1 MDGRGRGGR
10 GGRGRGRAG
19 GRGRGAGDDQE
30 PVAIPPS
37 WPVYFPRLRFA
48 EDDRRAELVAVLARF
63 FSSEIGFELIKGVR
77 THHLRDVLV
86 ALDFTQ
92 LKARAD
98 IPDLFAALELAPPE
112 AMLCLRAAIH
122 EVVFN
127 SPVGRRE
134 LPHMQIPAPAVK
146 LCRPPV
152 VDVHLINHPEARVTF
167 RNLRSTLAGKIVTL
181 RGQAVRVSPAS
192 YLAKTLQFTCDR
204 CDTPQTFYFT
214 NGLYDE
220 PESCAAPGCRSK
232 KFTPDRD
239 SVKCA
244 DWQRI
249 RLQELI
255 EDVMEDDDYDGR
267 GQARF
272 ADIEAEGTLVNKC
285 APGDEITVVGIV
297 EMRNVEQKGSALE
310 RERAA
315 SQFELVVNALS
326 VTRQRAGDDVN
337 RQPLSK
343 EAEEAFRRG
352 LPNLAAEDAHFGRV
366 SEGWLGVEDFQKEFE
381 EEPAMSPADLEFIV
395 RFTEECDGEQF
406 KQLVHSLC
414 PVIYGQELVKAG
426 IVLALFGG
434 VSKKFEDDGWIP
446 TRGSINCLVVG
457 DPGMGKSQML
467 TAASK
472 VANKGMYCCGGS
484 GVSVAGLTAAV
495 IKDPTTGQF
504 TYEAGALVRSHGGV
518 CCVDEFDKMQS
529 KHDAFLETMEQQEV
543 SIAKAGIVCTLPARA
558 SIVAA
563 ANPKGGQYNRS
574 LNITDNLNMSPA
586 LLSRFDLIFILV
598 DDADATL
605 DEHRARHVLAPHG
618 VGGVAQLKQAQQQLL
633 AQYAHEDQEEEEARD
648 REEDEYAGAYTQP
661 QPRDDERTDNQ
672 LAVRRGPTL
681 KQRLRLDL
689 AGADEDFAPLPVSL
703 MRKYITY
710 ARAYC
715 FPMLSDEAGK
725 ILQDYYVEIRAR
737 CAAGADSVPI
747 TPRQMEALIRLAEA
761 RAKVDLRETV
771 TAEDAH
777 DAVEIMKEGMRDVLK
792 PGGTLRG
799 KGGKLKKSGKAKMFV
814 DAMKR
819 KAQDKD
825 SAYFTTGELY
835 ALVDDLQLH
844 IPDVDAFIDNLN
856 MAGEILKSGRLWKVA

>member
-1 MDGRGRGGR
+1 
-10 GGRGRGRAG
+10 
-19 GRGRGAGDDQE
+19 
-30 PVAIPPS
+30 
-37 WPVYFPRLRFA
+37 
-48 EDDRRAELVAVLARF
+48 
-63 FSSEIGFELIKGVR
+63 
-77 THHLRDVLV
+77 
-86 ALDFTQ
+86 
-92 LKARAD
+92 
-98 IPDLFAALELAPPE
+98 
-112 AMLCLRAAIH
+112 
-122 EVVFN
+122 
-127 SPVGRRE
+127 
-134 LPHMQIPAPAVK
+134 
-146 LCRPPV
+146 
-152 VDVHLINHPEARVTF
+152 
-167 RNLRSTLAGKIVTL
+167 
-181 RGQAVRVSPAS
+181 
-192 YLAKTLQFTCDR
+192 
-204 CDTPQTFYFT
+204 
-214 NGLYDE
+214 
-220 PESCAAPGCRSK
+220 
-232 KFTPDRD
+232 
-239 SVKCA
+239 
-244 DWQRI
+244 
-249 RLQELI
+249 
-255 EDVMEDDDYDGR
+255 
-267 GQARF
+267 
-272 ADIEAEGTLVNKC
+272 
-285 APGDEITVVGIV
+285 
-297 EMRNVEQKGSALE
+297 
-310 RERAA
+310 
-315 SQFELVVNALS
+315 
-326 VTRQRAGDDVN
+326 
-337 RQPLSK
+337 
-343 EAEEAFRRG
+343 
-352 LPNLAAEDAHFGRV
+352 
-366 SEGWLGVEDFQKEFE
+366 
-381 EEPAMSPADLEFIV
+381 
-395 RFTEECDGEQF
+395 
-406 KQLVHSLC
+406 
-414 PVIYGQELVKAG
+414 
-426 IVLALFGG
+426 
-434 VSKKFEDDGWIP
+434 
-446 TRGSINCLVVG
+446 
-457 DPGMGKSQML
+457 MG
-467 TAASK
+467 
-472 VANKGMYCCGGS
+472 
-484 GVSVAGLTAAV
+484 
-495 IKDPTTGQF
+495 
-504 TYEAGALVRSHGGV
+504 
-518 CCVDEFDKMQS
+518 
-529 KHDAFLETMEQQEV
+529 
-543 SIAKAGIVCTLPARA
+543 IAKAGIVCTLPARA

-661 QPRDDERTDNQ
+661 QPRDNDRADNQ

-761 RAKVDLRETV
+761 RAKVELRETV

-835 ALVDDLQLH
+835 ALVDDLQLQ

>member
-1 MDGRGRGGR
+1 M
-10 GGRGRGRAG
+10 
-19 GRGRGAGDDQE
+19 
-30 PVAIPPS
+30 IPPS

-48 EDDRRAELVAVLARF
+48 EDDRRAELVAVMARF

-77 THHLRDVLV
+77 THYHWNVKV
-86 ALDFTQ
+86 ELDFTQ

-134 LPHMQIPAPAVK
+134 LPRLQIPPAAVNLVK
-146 LCRPPV
+146 PPV
-152 VDVHLINHPEARVTF
+152 VDVHLVNHPDARVTF
-167 RNLRSTLAGKIVTL
+167 KNLRSRLAGKIVTL
-181 RGQAVRVSPAS
+181 RGQVVRCSVSSPRV
-192 YLAKTLQFTCDR
+192 KTLEFNCDR

-214 NGLYDE
+214 HGIYDE
-220 PESCAAPGCRSK
+220 PESCAAPGCRAK

-239 SVKCA
+239 SVKCVE
-244 DWQRI
+244 WQRI
-249 RLQELI
+249 RLQELV
-255 EDVMEDDDYDGR
+255 EDAEEEEDDFDLGA
-267 GQARF
+267 GPPRF
-272 ADIEAEGTLVNKC
+272 ANVDVEGSLVNRC
-285 APGDEITVVGIV
+285 SPGDEVTIVGIV
-297 EMRNVEQKGSALE
+297 EMHNVEAKGSALE

-315 SQFELVVNALS
+315 NHFELVVHALS
-326 VTRQRAGDDVN
+326 VTKRRAGDDAN
-337 RQPLSK
+337 RQPLSA

-352 LPNLAAEDAHFGRV
+352 LPNLAAEDDHFGRV
-366 SEGWLGVEDFQKEFE
+366 KEGWLGVDDFLKEIE

-414 PVIYGQELVKAG
+414 PVIYGHELVKAG

-434 VSKKFEDDGWIP
+434 VSKKFDDEGCIP
-446 TRGSINCLVVG
+446 TRGSVNCLVVG

-467 TAASK
+467 KAASK
-472 VANKGMYCCGGS
+472 VSNKGMYCSGGT
-484 GVSVAGLTAAV
+484 VSTAGLTAAV
-495 IKDPTTGQF
+495 IKDPTTGQY
-504 TYEAGALVRSHGGV
+504 TYEAGALVVSDGGV
-518 CCVDEFDKMQS
+518 CCVDEFDKMPGE
-529 KHDAFLETMEQQEV
+529 HDAFLQCMEQQEV
-543 SIAKAGIVCTLPARA
+543 SIAKAGILCTLPARA
-558 SIVAA
+558 AVIAA
-563 ANPKGGQYNRS
+563 ANPNGGVYNRS
-574 LNITDNLNMSPA
+574 LNITDNLKMSPA

-598 DDADATL
+598 DDADAKL
-605 DEHRARHVLAPHG
+605 DEHRSRHVLAPHG
-618 VGGVAQLKQAQQQLL
+618 MNAGAQFKEAQQQLL
-633 AQYAHEDQEEEEARD
+633 AYHAHEDQEMEAARE
-648 REEDEYAGAYTQP
+648 REEEDEYAGAYTQP
-661 QPRDDERTDNQ
+661 EPRDGEQAADNQ

-689 AGADEDFAPLPVSL
+689 AGADEDFAPLPVGL

-710 ARAYC
+710 AKAYC
-715 FPMLSDEAGK
+715 FPMLSTEAGK
-725 ILQDYYVEIRAR
+725 ILQEYYMEIRAR
-737 CAAGADSVPI
+737 YAAGADSVPI

-799 KGGKLKKSGKAKMFV
+799 GGGKLKKSGKAKVFV

-835 ALVDDLQLH
+835 ALADDLQLQ
-844 IPDVDAFIDNLN
+844 IPDVDAFIDSLN
-856 MAGEILKSGRLWKVA
+856 MAGEILKSGRLWKAA

>member
-1 MDGRGRGGR
+1 
-10 GGRGRGRAG
+10 
-19 GRGRGAGDDQE
+19 
-30 PVAIPPS
+30 
-37 WPVYFPRLRFA
+37 
-48 EDDRRAELVAVLARF
+48 
-63 FSSEIGFELIKGVR
+63 
-77 THHLRDVLV
+77 
-86 ALDFTQ
+86 
-92 LKARAD
+92 
-98 IPDLFAALELAPPE
+98 
-112 AMLCLRAAIH
+112 
-122 EVVFN
+122 
-127 SPVGRRE
+127 
-134 LPHMQIPAPAVK
+134 MQIPAPAVK

-352 LPNLAAEDAHFGRV
+352 LPNLAAEDAHTFGRV
-366 SEGWLGVEDFQKEFE
+366 SEGWLGVEDFRKEFE

-406 KQLVHSLC
+406 KQLVHLALPSHLR
-414 PVIYGQELVKAG
+414 PGARQGWHRARAVRRREQEIRGRRVDTHKGKHQLPGGRRPGHGQEPDAHGGVKG
-426 IVLALFGG
+426 GEQGDVLLRWFGG
-434 VSKKFEDDGWIP
+434 VR
-446 TRGSINCLVVG
+446 RGSHCRG
-457 DPGMGKSQML
+457 HQ
-467 TAASK
+467 
-472 VANKGMYCCGGS
+472 GS
-484 GVSVAGLTAAV
+484 NHRSVHLRGWCAR
-495 IKDPTTGQF
+495 
-504 TYEAGALVRSHGGV
+504 ALSRGV

-529 KHDAFLETMEQQEV
+529 EHDAFLETMEQQEV

-710 ARAYC
+710 AGAT
-715 FPMLSDEAGK
+715 LSDEAGK
-725 ILQDYYVEIRAR
+725 ILQVITSRLAR
-737 CAAGADSVPI
+737 F
-747 TPRQMEALIRLAEA
+747 QMEAL
-761 RAKVDLRETV
+761 
-771 TAEDAH
+771 H
-777 DAVEIMKEGMRDVLK
+777 PCSRDGDGRGRPRRGGDHGK
-792 PGGTLRG
+792 PGGTL
-799 KGGKLKKSGKAKMFV
+799 SF
-814 DAMKR
+814 
-819 KAQDKD
+819 
-825 SAYFTTGELY
+825 
-835 ALVDDLQLH
+835 
-844 IPDVDAFIDNLN
+844 P
-856 MAGEILKSGRLWKVA
+856 ILR